1 MVHIALLMMVKNEHA
16 RLHVSLESVKGHVD
30 SIIIYDTG
38 STDDT
43 IDIARNF
50 CEKNNIP
57 FRLKEGEFVNFAVSR
72 NVSLEF
78 ADSFSDVD
86 YLLLLDTNDELR
98 GGQDMRRFAEEYKD
112 NQSTGFLVCQ
122 EWFSGNLD
130 KYYNVRLI
138 KAHSYWRYLGCV
150 HEYCSQMCR
159 KCVSKKPQ
167 FNVPSET
174 LFLYCEDC
182 KTDDM
187 IDIENKKCLK
197 CNERPAKFNN
207 QGHKLA
213 SFCEEC
219 KSEGMVQI
227 FEQHEYQ
234 IVKLPAE
241 SSFVLFQDRTKD
253 DDKSGKR
260 FHRDK
265 QLLLAEYKKDPTN
278 PRTVFYLAQTF
289 SCLNENED
297 AFYYYKIRT
306 TLGSFEEEI
315 FHSFLRAGE
324 LSQKL
329 SHPWHESFSYYM
341 RAFEHSERVEPL
353 IFITRY
359 YIAIQKWTLAF
370 TFIKLAC
377 NLGFPHQC
385 ILFVDRLAYDFT
397 RWSLLGLASFYCS
410 QLQDGKIGCLN
421 AINYCTKNEL
431 MAHELDQLYKNL
443 KFYTDKEE
451 EIKLQE
457 KAQANFIREREN
469 NIIQQNMVDEIFTK
483 KQFLDAK
490 MAEIHLKEPRLN
502 DKQLH
507 SRSNLL
513 WKKYQLDKKLNQ
525 KSK

>member
-16 RLHVSLESVKGHVD
+16 RLHVSLESVKGFVD
-30 SIIIYDTG
+30 SIIIFDTG

-57 FRLKEGEFVNFAVSR
+57 FRLKQGEFVNFAVSR

-98 GGQDMRRFAEEYKD
+98 GGKDMRRFAEEYRD
-112 NQSTGFLVCQ
+112 CPSTGFLVCQ
-122 EWFSGNLD
+122 EWFSGALD
-130 KYYNVRLI
+130 KYFNVRLI
-138 KAHSYWRYLGCV
+138 KAHNYWRYVGCV
-150 HEYCSQMCR
+150 HEYCCQMCR
-159 KCVSKKPQ
+159 KCVNKKPRY
-167 FNVPSET
+167 NVPTET
-174 LFLYCEDC
+174 LLLYCEDC

-187 IDIENKKCLK
+187 IDIPDKKCFK
-197 CNERPAKFNN
+197 CHEKPAKFNS
-207 QGHKLA
+207 QGNKIA
-213 SFCEEC
+213 IFCDEC
-219 KSEGMVQI
+219 KSDGMVEI
-227 FEQHEYQ
+227 HEVHEHN
-234 IVKLPAE
+234 IVKLPGE
-241 SSFVLFQDRTKD
+241 FTIFQDRTKD

-265 QLLLAEYKKDPTN
+265 ELLLAEYKKNPTD
-278 PRTVFYLAQTF
+278 PRTVFYLAQTY

-297 AFYYYKIRT
+297 AFYYYKIRS
-306 TLGSFEEEI
+306 TLASFEEEV

-359 YIAIQKWTLAF
+359 YIAIKKWVLAF

-377 NLGFPHQC
+377 NLGFPDHC

-397 RWSLLGLASFYCS
+397 RFSLLG
-410 QLQDGKIGCLN
+410 
-421 AINYCTKNEL
+421 
-431 MAHELDQLYKNL
+431 
-443 KFYTDKEE
+443 
-451 EIKLQE
+451 
-457 KAQANFIREREN
+457 
-469 NIIQQNMVDEIFTK
+469 
-483 KQFLDAK
+483 
-490 MAEIHLKEPRLN
+490 
-502 DKQLH
+502 
-507 SRSNLL
+507 
-513 WKKYQLDKKLNQ
+513 
-525 KSK
+525 